1 MGLDYKKIDDVKI
14 FALNEINHNDLMS
27 KKSHYL
33 NNVEHLFF
41 SVLTVTSCVSVPTFA
56 SLVCVSVGITSSAVG
71 INICA
76 IIAGIKKC
84 NSIIKKKKHYERELL
99 GKGILNNITVL
110 ISKALIDSCIS
121 HEEFFSAINVLR
133 EYNEIK

>member
-14 FALNEINHNDLMS
+14 FVLNEINHNDLMS

-33 NNVEHLFF
+33 NNTEHLFF
-41 SVLTVTSCVSVPTFA
+41 PVLTVTSRVSVPTFA

-99 GKGILNNITVL
+99 GKAILNTITVL

-121 HEEFFSAINVLR
+121 HEEFFSAIIVLR